1 MATVKQL
8 TAGQFTKFG
17 KCYFYTGGGKV
28 APPFEAPPHTLKKL
42 AVVIGYFEFNK
53 KVVSL
58 TFEEFETLIFNE
70 EIKKEENIL
79 L

>member
-58 TFEEFETLIFNE
+58 TFEEFETLIFNFE
-70 EIKKEENIL
+70 S
-79 L
+79 

>member
-17 KCYFYTGGGKV
+17 KCYFYTTGGGKV
-28 APPFEAPPHTLKKL
+28 APPIEAPPHSLKKL

-79 L
+79 

>member
-8 TAGQFTKFG
+8 TNGNFAKFG
-17 KCYFYTGGGKV
+17 QLYFYTGGGKA
-28 APPFEAPPHTLKKL
+28 APPIEAPPHTLKKL

-58 TFEEFETLIFNE
+58 TFEEFEILIFNE
-70 EIKKEENIL
+70 EITRKYEV
-79 L
+79 